1 MSSFYGQLREW
12 RRLLPLL
19 LLRRSGLLSNTTCRH
34 LRTGM
39 PSYCRSFTLR
49 FNSTTRENGF
59 FIIKFKL
66 IKRVVWRLTRINLF
80 NGLRLLHIPQC
91 QHLHREVTMNTT
103 FYLKKRYMFVTKV
116 RRRVWLRRKA
126 KFEYTNYFNLISYWT
141 ADYRFF
147 KKQISFTFNYQ
158 LSKVTSVIQN
168 LSFFRNE
175 YHATGFHSEFV
186 YSAPITRQ
194 NLVYINKL
202 GYSRSTFWLKDHSIL
217 QTFAS
222 YFDYKEVERIPK
234 QVYSENFMIKSHS
247 FAQNVLYDEGDLDN
261 FYFTSVVGSLFGSF
275 FVLHTQTLV

>member
-1 MSSFYGQLREW
+1 
-12 RRLLPLL
+12 
-19 LLRRSGLLSNTTCRH
+19 
-34 LRTGM
+34 
-39 PSYCRSFTLR
+39 
-49 FNSTTRENGF
+49 
-59 FIIKFKL
+59 
-66 IKRVVWRLTRINLF
+66 
-80 NGLRLLHIPQC
+80 
-91 QHLHREVTMNTT
+91 
-103 FYLKKRYMFVTKV
+103 MFVTKV

-234 QVYSENFMIKSHS
+234 QVYSENFMIKSM
-247 FAQNVLYDEGDLDN
+247 F
-261 FYFTSVVGSLFGSF
+261 
-275 FVLHTQTLV
+275 